1 MLPVGGGCARPP
13 DMTWAGAEY
22 STVVVQL
29 AYYKRTTALLRILRI
44 RMVDLVNCSMKLR
57 RR

>member
-13 DMTWAGAEY
+13 YMTWAGAEY

-29 AYYKRTTALLRILRI
+29 AYYKHTTALLPILRI
-44 RMVDLVNCSMKLR
+44 RMVDLVNCSM
-57 RR
+57 